1 MEGHP
6 LGEEKEQGQPEAGPS
21 SSTLRLQAQTQLA
34 SRGLS
39 QAWGQPQGAPPR
51 SRASPGSG
59 HPWNVP
65 SWPGEMLD
73 LLHKTFGFHGLAI
86 CFQADE

>member
-34 SRGLS
+34 SRDCHRPGGSHRVPHPVPVPLLAAGTPGMCPAGLGRCS
-39 QAWGQPQGAPPR
+39 TYYIK
-51 SRASPGSG
+51 
-59 HPWNVP
+59 H
-65 SWPGEMLD
+65 LD
-73 LLHKTFGFHGLAI
+73 FM
-86 CFQADE
+86 D